1 MAQMG
6 PAAFVDEV
14 GQVLENKQGVKV
26 AQLVPVLIRKATEDE
41 PQRTTRKNII
51 QESTSY
57 YQLLKSFK
65 DLQAANNDHS
75 PHG

>member
-26 AQLVPVLIRKATEDE
+26 AQLVPVLIRKAT
-41 PQRTTRKNII
+41 
-51 QESTSY
+51 
-57 YQLLKSFK
+57 
-65 DLQAANNDHS
+65 ADH
-75 PHG
+75 